1 MSGAAEDVRKLID
14 VDVFAIEIG
23 YGLLGLADSK
33 NGGELL
39 GRVTGVRK
47 SLAREKGIVVP
58 PVSVALTVTVAG
70 TPGRLNPEAV
80 AASFVSATVIVV
92 AAVIVG
98 LAESVTL
105 TV

>member
-1 MSGAAEDVRKLID
+1 MQVAQSA
-14 VDVFAIEIG
+14 
-23 YGLLGLADSK
+23 
-33 NGGELL
+33 
-39 GRVTGVRK
+39 RV
-47 SLAREKGIVVP
+47 APKGMENVTRSANPGMVVP